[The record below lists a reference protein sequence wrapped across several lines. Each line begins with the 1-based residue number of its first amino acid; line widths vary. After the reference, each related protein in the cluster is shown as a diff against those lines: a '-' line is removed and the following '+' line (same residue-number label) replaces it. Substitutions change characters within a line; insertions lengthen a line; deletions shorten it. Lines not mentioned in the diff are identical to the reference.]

1 MARPRKYNVNIPG
14 LSCYLDARTNK
25 VYWRYKHPATGKF
38 HGLGDNEE
46 EAKAIAI
53 DANMQLN
60 QRKMANLL
68 RVRNE
73 ISREVNK
80 GITTNAWVDKY
91 RAIQLERVK
100 AGEIK
105 PDTAKLREP
114 SLRALISH
122 CGIKPLSEV
131 GARDIAGI
139 LDIYIEKGQGRMAQ
153 MVRSNLSDV
162 FKEAQHA
169 GEVPAGYNPAKATK
183 QPRAK
188 VSRQRLSFDEWKA
201 IYSAALTLPVHI
213 PRAMLL
219 ALITGQRIGDISK
232 LKFTDIWDD
241 KLHVVQQ
248 KTGAKV
254 AIPLSLKSEALGLS
268 LQDVIAECRD
278 SVLSQWILHHHRSR
292 RNCTR
297 GGQITKSTLSKGFA
311 EARDKSGLLWEGENP
326 PTFHEQRSLSERL
339 FREQG
344 INTQVLLGHKNS
356 QMTEKY
362 NDDREKDWKE
372 VVV

>member
-14 LSCYLDARTNK
+14 LSCYTDARTKK
-25 VYWRYKHPATGKF
+25 VYWRYKHPGTGKF

-80 GITTNAWVDKY
+80 GITTSAWVDRY
-91 RAIQLERVK
+91 RLIQLDRVK

-114 SLRALISH
+114 SLRALVSH
-122 CGIKPLSEV
+122 CGLKTLSEV

-139 LDIYIEKGQGRMAQ
+139 LDLYIEKGQGRMAQ
-153 MVRSNLSDV
+153 MVRSTLSDV
-162 FKEAQHA
+162 YKEAQHA

-188 VSRQRLSFDEWKA
+188 VTRQRLSLEEWKD
-201 IYSAALTLPVHI
+201 IYAEALKMPVHI

-219 ALITGQRIGDISK
+219 AIITGQRIGDISK
-232 LKFTDIWDD
+232 LKFTDIWDN
-241 KLHVVQQ
+241 KLHIIQQ

-254 AIPLSLKSEALGLS
+254 AIPLSLKCEALGIS
-268 LQDVIAECRD
+268 LQDVITECRD
-278 SVLSQWILHHHRSR
+278 SVLSQWILHHHRAR

-311 EARDKSGLLWEGENP
+311 DARDNCGLKWTGESP

-339 FREQG
+339 FSEQG
-344 INTQVLLGHKNS
+344 VNTQVLLGHKNS

-362 NDDREKDWKE
+362 HDDRGKDWKE
-372 VVV
+372 VVI

>member
-14 LSCYLDARTNK
+14 LSCYTDARTKK
-25 VYWRYKHPATGKF
+25 VYWRYKHPGTGKF

-73 ISREVNK
+73 ISREVSK

-91 RAIQLERVK
+91 RLIQLDRVK

-105 PDTAKLREP
+105 ADTAKLREP
-114 SLRALISH
+114 SLRALVSH
-122 CGIKPLSEV
+122 CGIKTLSDV

-139 LDIYIEKGQGRMAQ
+139 LDLYIEKGQGRMAQ
-153 MVRSNLSDV
+153 MVRSTLSDV

-188 VSRQRLSFDEWKA
+188 VTRQRLSLDEWKE
-201 IYSAALTLPVHI
+201 IYKEALKMPVHI

-219 ALITGQRIGDISK
+219 AIITGQRIGDISK
-232 LKFTDIWDD
+232 LKFADIWDN
-241 KLHVVQQ
+241 KLHIVQQ

-254 AIPLSLKSEALGLS
+254 AIPLSLKCEALGIT

-278 SVLSQWILHHHRSR
+278 SVLSQWILHHHRAR

-311 EARDKSGLLWEGENP
+311 EARDNCGLKWTGESP

-339 FREQG
+339 FSEQG
-344 INTQVLLGHKNS
+344 VNTQVLLGHKNS

-362 NDDREKDWKE
+362 HDDRGKDWKE
-372 VVV
+372 VIV